1 MTAALPAARLCLV
14 TDRRRLAT
22 ACAAPGDRAGALL
35 VAQARA
41 ASDAGI
47 GAIHLRERDL
57 EAGALLALAA
67 AIRAVLAPT
76 TTLLVNDRADV
87 AAALGVGVHLRETSI
102 PAWRVR
108 AALPGLSPV
117 WRAVH
122 DTAAAASA
130 GPVDALVAGTVQATV
145 SKPADG
151 PRLGAEGLRAIVAAA
166 AVPVYAI
173 GGLGIDDW
181 PWLAPLGVHGI
192 AAIGVFLPRAGESV
206 SAAIT
211 RATASCAVDVD

>member
-1 MTAALPAARLCLV
+1 MRGARCFALL
-14 TDRRRLAT
+14 LAT
-22 ACAAPGDRAGALL
+22 
-35 VAQARA
+35 
-41 ASDAGI
+41 
-47 GAIHLRERDL
+47 
-57 EAGALLALAA
+57 
-67 AIRAVLAPT
+67 
-76 TTLLVNDRADV
+76 
-87 AAALGVGVHLRETSI
+87 
-102 PAWRVR
+102 
-108 AALPGLSPV
+108 
-117 WRAVH
+117 
-122 DTAAAASA
+122 
-130 GPVDALVAGTVQATV
+130 VAGTVQATV

-166 AVPVYAI
+166 TVPVYAI